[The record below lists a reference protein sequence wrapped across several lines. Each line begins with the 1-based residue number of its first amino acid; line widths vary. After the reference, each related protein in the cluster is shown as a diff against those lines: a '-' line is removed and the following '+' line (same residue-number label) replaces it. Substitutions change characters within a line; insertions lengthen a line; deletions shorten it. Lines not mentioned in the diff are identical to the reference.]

1 MAKLFDGKKLF
12 ASAIKPTGGQPLDD
26 RTVVSLHS
34 DLTNASTFVV
44 NGSSAAYKG
53 MLVAVVEDQQVY
65 MLVDETNITS
75 EESWVAVGSGNG
87 SLAVDTYG
95 EAVALATDD
104 NIGQIIYVK
113 TTSDYDADGEG
124 EGAAVEYSAAPYI
137 VIGNGQLQ
145 KLAASTAS
153 GDLDA
158 DVAELQ
164 TKVSSIETKIGAAAE
179 GEDAAT
185 GLYKEIA
192 DAKDAA
198 LTNAKA
204 YTDERE
210 IEIDKK
216 WAAADAQ
223 VLTDAKAYT
232 NEREAEIDKKWAA
245 ADAQVLTDAKADAAA
260 QIEVLDLDTR
270 FSDADT
276 AAQGYASAA
285 QSAAIAKAEELDE
298 AMDARVK
305 ALEEIDHDAYI
316 AADTALENKINVELG
331 KKVDKAE
338 GERLMTEAEG
348 AKLAGIAEGAQVNV
362 IEKVI
367 FNGAEVVADAQT
379 KTITLTTPQD
389 VVRGLAD
396 GENVL
401 SLDSNSGKLGTTLS
415 IEYFKDSAD
424 ENKPKLRLKGI
435 GGAQVGDAIDI
446 SDFVKDGMLSNVELE
461 ENPEGKTGTYLV
473 FTWNEASGKSE
484 PMYVPVTDLIDVYVA
499 GNGVS
504 IDGKTIAA
512 KVKAGDA
519 YLEVTTEGIASK
531 GIDNA
536 ITTAKNELLGTTED
550 ASSASTV
557 YGAKKYAD
565 EKSASAL
572 TDAKAYTNE
581 REIEIDKKWA
591 AADAQVLTDAKA
603 DAAAQIEALDLDTRF
618 SDADTAAQGYASA
631 AQSAAI
637 AKAEELDEAMDT
649 RVKALE
655 EIDHDHENKEVL
667 DGITAGKVASWDAA
681 EQNAKDYAN
690 QTFVTKDGFNEFEAE
705 YEEKLKAIE
714 EGAEVNVIEAIKV
727 NGIDAEVSEDKVAT
741 VKVDADDIEI
751 GTAIKNGE
759 EEKYAANTKLNV
771 VLQGIQDSIRGAIA
785 GGVNSVAAGDTVIS
799 VNSADAN
806 NPVISLKV
814 EEATEATVKSGHIA
828 MIKGDN
834 GLYGMMYY
842 DGDDS
847 EVSA

>member
-179 GEDAAT
+179 AEKAAT

-198 LTNAKA
+198 LTDAKA
-204 YTDERE
+204 YTNERE
-210 IEIDKK
+210 VEIDKK
-216 WAAADAQ
+216 WAAADEQ
-223 VLTDAKAYT
+223 VLA
-232 NEREAEIDKKWAA
+232 
-245 ADAQVLTDAKADAAA
+245 DAKADATA
-260 QIEVLDLDTR
+260 QIEALDLDTR

-276 AAQGYASAA
+276 AAQEYASAA
-285 QSAAIAKAEELDE
+285 QDAAIAKAEELDE
-298 AMDARVK
+298 AMDTRVK

-338 GERLMTEAEG
+338 GERLMTDAEG
-348 AKLAGIAEGAQVNV
+348 TKLAGIAEGAQVNV

-446 SDFVKDGMLSNVELE
+446 SDFVKDGMLSSVELE

-512 KVKAGDA
+512 KVKAGDV

-581 REIEIDKKWA
+581 REVEIDKKWA
-591 AADAQVLTDAKA
+591 AADEQVLADAKA
-603 DAAAQIEALDLDTRF
+603 DATAQIEALDLANTY
-618 SDADTAAQGYASA
+618 DAKGAAEA

-637 AKAEELDEAMDT
+637 AKAEELDEAMDA

-655 EIDHDHENKEVL
+655 DIDHDHENKEVL

-681 EQNAKDYAN
+681 EQNAKDYAD
-690 QTFVTKDGFNEFEAE
+690 QTFVTKDGFNEFESE
-705 YEEKLKAIE
+705 YEEKLNNIA
-714 EGAEVNVIEAIKV
+714 EGAQVNVIEAIKV
-727 NGIDAEVSEDKVAT
+727 NGIDAEVSEGKVAE
-741 VKVDADDIEI
+741 VKVDAKDIELGVDI
-751 GTAIKNGE
+751 TGSTKQEDGTFVTGTTFSGE
-759 EEKYAANTKLNV
+759 TKLST
-771 VLQGIQDSIRGAIA
+771 VLQSIQDSIRAAVA
-785 GGVNSVAAGDTVIS
+785 GGVNSVT
-799 VNSADAN
+799 SADDIIEVNNVDSN
-806 NPVISLKV
+806 NPKVSLKV
-814 EEATEATVKSGHIA
+814 EEATDETVKAGHIE
-828 MIKGDN
+828 MIKGEN

>member
-192 DAKDAA
+192 DAEAA
-198 LTNAKA
+198 AKE

-232 NEREAEIDKKWAA
+232 DEREVEIDKKWAA

-260 QIEVLDLDTR
+260 QIEALDLDTR

-298 AMDARVK
+298 AMDTRVK

-603 DAAAQIEALDLDTRF
+603 DAAAQIEALDLANTY
-618 SDADTAAQGYASA
+618 DAKGAAEAAQG
-631 AQSAAI
+631 AAI
-637 AKAEELDEAMDT
+637 AKAEELNTAMDT

-681 EQNAKDYAN
+681 EQNAKDYAD

-705 YEEKLKAIE
+705 YEEKLNAIE
-714 EGAEVNVIEAIKV
+714 AGAEVNVIEAIKV
-727 NGIDAEVSEDKVAT
+727 NGIDAEVSEGKVAE

-814 EEATEATVKSGHIA
+814 EEATEATVKSGHIE
-828 MIKGDN
+828 MIKGEN